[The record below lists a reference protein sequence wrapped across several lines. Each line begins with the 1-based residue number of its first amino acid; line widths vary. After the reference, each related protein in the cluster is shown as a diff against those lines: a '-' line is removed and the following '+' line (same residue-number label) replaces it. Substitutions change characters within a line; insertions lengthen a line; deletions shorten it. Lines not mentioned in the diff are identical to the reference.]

1 MTTTQWSRSNR
12 YRTGS
17 NAITDQ
23 AQGGGNKK
31 AGFPYQVGREH
42 FTSRFIKRQPLK
54 DIMHTKFP
62 LANFTRPIGGDVR
75 TVRFLGIG
83 RH

>member
-23 AQGGGNKK
+23 AQGGGSKK
-31 AGFPYQVGREH
+31 AGFPYQVGRETWSSIAIPK
-42 FTSRFIKRQPLK
+42 TSLK
-54 DIMHTKFP
+54 FAMTTKFP
-62 LANFTRPIGGDVR
+62 LASFSRPIGGDVR

-83 RH
+83 N

>member
-1 MTTTQWSRSNR
+1 MTTTQWSRSNG
-12 YRTGS
+12 YRSGS

-42 FTSRFIKRQPLK
+42 FSSIFIKNTTLAFAMTNTHPEA
-54 DIMHTKFP
+54 KFS
-62 LANFTRPIGGDVR
+62 RPIGGDVR

-83 RH
+83 RR

>member
-12 YRTGS
+12 ARMGS
-17 NAITDQ
+17 TAITDQ
-23 AQGGGNKK
+23 SQGGGNKK
-31 AGFPYQVGREH
+31 AGFPYQVGRETWSSIAIPK
-42 FTSRFIKRQPLK
+42 TSLAFV
-54 DIMHTKFP
+54 MNTKFP

-83 RH
+83 K